1 MIKFLN
7 NSIKNPDH
15 FSWKVNELVVDIA
28 IEFSQMDALDDKDF
42 GFSDI
47 KFCQLIAINLLWDE
61 LAFDF
66 INHFELLDEINQRA
80 FSLSRRDSS
89 TINEIGAFLMLEVG
103 GVSDLM
109 RSAVAMVMSRVGL
122 MKGMRAVHVGTG
134 VVHGS
139 VARKDRVRMV
149 PRLLH

>member
-1 MIKFLN
+1 MIQFFN
-7 NSIKNPDH
+7 DSIKNYDH
-15 FSWKVNELVVDIA
+15 FRWIVNELVVQIA
-28 IEFSQMDALDDKDF
+28 IEFPQMDPLDDKNLGFNEVEF
-42 GFSDI
+42 G
-47 KFCQLIAINLLWDE
+47 QLIAINLLWDE